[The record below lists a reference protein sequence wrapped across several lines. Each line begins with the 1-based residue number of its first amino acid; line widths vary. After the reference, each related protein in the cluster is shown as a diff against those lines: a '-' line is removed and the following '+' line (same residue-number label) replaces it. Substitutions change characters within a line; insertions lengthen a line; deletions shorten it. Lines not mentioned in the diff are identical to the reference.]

1 MQQPDRPLQGAI
13 CVVTGASRGIGR
25 GIAVELG
32 KAGATVYITGTST
45 SAKRPSSSSSASSKY
60 VSNQQVGGPETIEQ
74 TAQLVEAQGGH
85 AIPVY
90 CDHSDDSQVQALF
103 HRIQET
109 HGRLDILV
117 NNAFRLPSGG
127 SPTLVSE
134 FGSESGIPM
143 WDAVHTIGLRSH
155 YVASCYAI
163 PLMMRDARKTSHG
176 DPNPSN
182 NIPCPLIF
190 MISSFG
196 GTCYTFNVAYGV
208 GKAGVDR
215 LAKDMALVLKDK
227 GIVVQSI
234 YPGVVMTE
242 RMALA
247 AQDPDWAKQVQYLV
261 YIYRYVPCP
270 LNT

>member
-1 MQQPDRPLQGAI
+1 
-13 CVVTGASRGIGR
+13 
-25 GIAVELG
+25 
-32 KAGATVYITGTST
+32 
-45 SAKRPSSSSSASSKY
+45 
-60 VSNQQVGGPETIEQ
+60 
-74 TAQLVEAQGGH
+74 
-85 AIPVY
+85 
-90 CDHSDDSQVQALF
+90 
-103 HRIQET
+103 
-109 HGRLDILV
+109 
-117 NNAFRLPSGG
+117 
-127 SPTLVSE
+127 
-134 FGSESGIPM
+134 
-143 WDAVHTIGLRSH
+143 
-155 YVASCYAI
+155 
-163 PLMMRDARKTSHG
+163 
-176 DPNPSN
+176 
-182 NIPCPLIF
+182 